1 MSFGREYLEESKPTS
16 FCSVCGAKILPKTIF
31 CFECGPPDLPKKEPE
46 ETGISLEQAVIRIG
60 VLVFLFVCV
69 VLVKYDISTD
79 YLVFLADQDSEVQ
92 SSIDGKKVQDDGF
105 ELIHTVI
112 PSSANVRSKPSMDGH
127 VIAIVE
133 EGMNL
138 TLIEKKE
145 DWTKIHV
152 FEKTGWIASRLIKS
166 EVQTIK

>member
-1 MSFGREYLEESKPTS
+1 MTLGRKHSKESKLTS
-16 FCSVCGAKILPKTIF
+16 LCSVCGTKILPGIIF
-31 CFECGPPDLPKKEPE
+31 CFECGLPDLPKKEPE

-79 YLVFLADQDSEVQ
+79 YLVFLTDQDSEVQ

-112 PSSANVRSKPSMDGH
+112 PSSANVRSKPSIDGH

-152 FEKTGWIASRLIKS
+152 FKKTGWIASRLIKS

>member
-1 MSFGREYLEESKPTS
+1 MTFGREYLEKSKTTS
-16 FCSVCGAKILPKTIF
+16 FCSVCGAQILPKTIF

-112 PSSANVRSKPSMDGH
+112 PSSANVRSKPSIDGH

-152 FEKTGWIASRLIKS
+152 FEKTGWIASGLIKS
-166 EVQTIK
+166 EVQNIK

>member
-112 PSSANVRSKPSMDGH
+112 PSSANVRSKPSIDGH

-145 DWTKIHV
+145 GWTKIHV

>member
-1 MSFGREYLEESKPTS
+1 MTFGREYLEKSKTTS
-16 FCSVCGAKILPKTIF
+16 FCSVCGAQILPKTIF

-152 FEKTGWIASRLIKS
+152 FGKTGWIASRLIKS
-166 EVQTIK
+166 EVQNVK

>member
-46 ETGISLEQAVIRIG
+46 EIGISLEQAVVRIAG
-60 VLVFLFVCV
+60 LMFLFVCV
-69 VLVKYDISTD
+69 ALVKFDVSTD
-79 YLVFLADQDSEVQ
+79 DLVSLTGNDREVQ
-92 SSIDGKKVQDDGF
+92 STIDGKKIQDEGF

-152 FEKTGWIASRLIKS
+152 FEKKGWIASRLIKS

>member
-1 MSFGREYLEESKPTS
+1 MSFSRKYSEESNSTS
-16 FCSVCGAKILPKTIF
+16 FCSVCGVKILPRSIF

-46 ETGISLEQAVIRIG
+46 EIGISLEQAVVRIAG
-60 VLVFLFVCV
+60 LIFLFVCV
-69 VLVKYDISTD
+69 ALVKFDVFTD
-79 YLVFLADQDSEVQ
+79 DLVSLTDKDREVQ
-92 SSIDGKKVQDDGF
+92 SSIDGKKIQDDGF

-127 VIAIVE
+127 IIAIVE

-138 TLIEKKE
+138 VIIEKKE

-166 EVQTIK
+166 EVQAIK

>member
-1 MSFGREYLEESKPTS
+1 MQGSLNQYL
-16 FCSVCGAKILPKTIF
+16 
-31 CFECGPPDLPKKEPE
+31 
-46 ETGISLEQAVIRIG
+46 IR

-112 PSSANVRSKPSMDGH
+112 PSSANVRSKPSIDGH

>member
-1 MSFGREYLEESKPTS
+1 MSFSPKYSEESNSTS
-16 FCSVCGAKILPKTIF
+16 FCSVCDAKILSKSIF
-31 CFECGPPDLPKKEPE
+31 CFECGPPSPPTKEPE
-46 ETGISLEQAVIRIG
+46 ETGISLEQAVVRIAG
-60 VLVFLFVCV
+60 LAFLFICVALFKFYVSTDDLVFLVD
-69 VLVKYDISTD
+69 K
-79 YLVFLADQDSEVQ
+79 DSEVQ
-92 SSIDGKKVQDDGF
+92 SSIDGKMIQGDAF

-145 DWTKIHV
+145 DWTKIRV
-152 FEKTGWIASRLIKS
+152 FGKTGWIASRLIKS
-166 EVQTIK
+166 EVQAIK

>member
-31 CFECGPPDLPKKEPE
+31 CFECGLPDLPKKEPE

-69 VLVKYDISTD
+69 VLVKYDASTD

-112 PSSANVRSKPSMDGH
+112 PSSANVRSKPSIDGH

>member
-1 MSFGREYLEESKPTS
+1 MSFGREYSEESKPTS
-16 FCSVCGAKILPKTIF
+16 LCSVCGAKILPKKIF
-31 CFECGPPDLPKKEPE
+31 CFECGPPDPLKKEPE
-46 ETGISLEQAVIRIG
+46 ETGISLEQAVVRITG
-60 VLVFLFVCV
+60 LVFLFVCV
-69 VLVKYDISTD
+69 ALVKFYVSTD
-79 YLVFLADQDSEVQ
+79 DFSLADKDRKVQ
-92 SSIDGKKVQDDGF
+92 LSINGKKIQDDAF

-112 PSSANVRSKPSMDGH
+112 PSSANVRSKPSIDGN

>member
-1 MSFGREYLEESKPTS
+1 MSFGRVYSEESKPTS
-16 FCSVCGAKILPKTIF
+16 LCSVCGAKILPKKIF
-31 CFECGPPDLPKKEPE
+31 CFECGPPDPLKKEPE
-46 ETGISLEQAVIRIG
+46 ETGISLEQAVVRIAG
-60 VLVFLFVCV
+60 LVFLFVCIA
-69 VLVKYDISTD
+69 LVKFYVSTD
-79 YLVFLADQDSEVQ
+79 DFSLADKDRKVQ
-92 SSIDGKKVQDDGF
+92 SSINGKKIQDDAF

-112 PSSANVRSKPSMDGH
+112 PSSANVRSKPSIDGH

>member
-1 MSFGREYLEESKPTS
+1 MSFGRKYSEESKSIS
-16 FCSVCGAKILPKTIF
+16 FCSVCGAKILPKSIF

-46 ETGISLEQAVIRIG
+46 EIGISLEQAVVRIAA
-60 VLVFLFVCV
+60 LMFLFVCIA
-69 VLVKYDISTD
+69 LVKFNVSIDDLVSLTD
-79 YLVFLADQDSEVQ
+79 NDREVQ
-92 SSIDGKKVQDDGF
+92 LSIDGKKIQDDGF

-138 TLIEKKE
+138 TIIEKKE

-152 FEKTGWIASRLIKS
+152 FEKTGWIASKLIKS

>member
-1 MSFGREYLEESKPTS
+1 MSFGREYSEESKPTS

-46 ETGISLEQAVIRIG
+46 EIGISLEQAVVRIAG
-60 VLVFLFVCV
+60 LIFLFVCV
-69 VLVKYDISTD
+69 ALVKFDVFTD
-79 YLVFLADQDSEVQ
+79 DFVSLTDKDRDVQ
-92 SSIDGKKVQDDGF
+92 SSIDGKKVQDDAF

>member
-1 MSFGREYLEESKPTS
+1 MSFGRVYSEESKPTS
-16 FCSVCGAKILPKTIF
+16 FCSVCGAKILPEKIF
-31 CFECGPPDLPKKEPE
+31 CFECGPPDPLKKEPE
-46 ETGISLEQAVIRIG
+46 ETGISLEQAVVRIAG
-60 VLVFLFVCV
+60 LVFLFVCV
-69 VLVKYDISTD
+69 ALVKFYVSTD
-79 YLVFLADQDSEVQ
+79 DFSLADKDREVQ
-92 SSIDGKKVQDDGF
+92 SSINGKKIQDDAF

-112 PSSANVRSKPSMDGH
+112 PSSANVRSKPSRDGH

-138 TLIEKKE
+138 TLIKKKGG
-145 DWTKIHV
+145 WTKIRV

>member
-16 FCSVCGAKILPKTIF
+16 FCPVCGAQILPKTIF

-69 VLVKYDISTD
+69 VLVKYDTSTD

-112 PSSANVRSKPSMDGH
+112 PSSANVRSKPSIDGL

>member
-1 MSFGREYLEESKPTS
+1 MSFGREYSEEPKPTS
-16 FCSVCGAKILPKTIF
+16 LCSVCGAKILPKKIF
-31 CFECGPPDLPKKEPE
+31 CFECGPPDPLKKEPE
-46 ETGISLEQAVIRIG
+46 ETGISLEQAVVRIAG
-60 VLVFLFVCV
+60 LVFLFVCV
-69 VLVKYDISTD
+69 ALVKFYVSTD
-79 YLVFLADQDSEVQ
+79 DFSLADKDRKVQ
-92 SSIDGKKVQDDGF
+92 LSINGKKIQDDAF

-112 PSSANVRSKPSMDGH
+112 PSSANVRSKPSIDGR

-138 TLIEKKE
+138 NPIEKKE
-145 DWTKIHV
+145 GWTKIRV

>member
-1 MSFGREYLEESKPTS
+1 MIFGREYLEESKPTS

-31 CFECGPPDLPKKEPE
+31 CFECGLPDLPKKEPE

-112 PSSANVRSKPSMDGH
+112 PSSANVRSKPSIDGH

>member
-1 MSFGREYLEESKPTS
+1 
-16 FCSVCGAKILPKTIF
+16 
-31 CFECGPPDLPKKEPE
+31 
-46 ETGISLEQAVIRIG
+46 
-60 VLVFLFVCV
+60 
-69 VLVKYDISTD
+69 
-79 YLVFLADQDSEVQ
+79 
-92 SSIDGKKVQDDGF
+92 
-105 ELIHTVI
+105 
-112 PSSANVRSKPSMDGH
+112 MDGH
-127 VIAIVE
+127 VIAVVE